1 MWKNSLTTGKARRL
15 ERYQQKKGEKKGKK
29 GTHLLLSGDIN
40 HAFDPARM
48 AARRAGSR
56 GSGGASG
63 FLSIPACAAFRFTVP
78 HSDIS
83 SAGS

>member
-1 MWKNSLTTGKARRL
+1 LKDTNR
-15 ERYQQKKGEKKGKK
+15 KKEKKREKRGRIYYFQGKK

-63 FLSIPACAAFRFTVP
+63 FLSILACAAFRFTVP